1 MRCFA
6 PLLVVMAL
14 TGCETKPLYPVPT
27 GTQVT
32 YKELKELFNG
42 AVVHGQLYETNNRYI
57 QHYHSDGRY
66 TYVRTESPNAQ
77 SYDFKAAGTW
87 KVSGDKICRKV
98 KYEPELSECL
108 IVYKEKGQI
117 EFFEPLTARPRSFSS
132 KIEYKKEKLPP
143 PAVVPPPPVAAVTVP
158 KPLHPSIYLQL
169 HSTGSGFIVNNQT
182 IVLTNNHVIKG
193 CIEVTV
199 RIDNRDIKS
208 DLKARDERND
218 LALLQLPAGKYPTV
232 AFRGND
238 GLYPGDSVVA
248 IGYPLSGLLA
258 SEGNV
263 SVGIVSALAGWKND
277 TSHLQISAPI
287 QPGNSGGPLFDSS
300 GNVVGVIVSG
310 LVMGS
315 DDAPAQNVNFA
326 IKSSVAISFMQAN
339 GVDFMTLNSAKEQRP
354 ADVARKGRPATVFVK
369 CWK

>member
-1 MRCFA
+1 MRRLA
-6 PLLVVMAL
+6 PLLVVVAL
-14 TGCETKPLYPVPT
+14 AGCETKPLYPAPT

-57 QHYHSDGRY
+57 QRYHSGGGY

-87 KVSGDKICRKV
+87 RISGDKICYEV
-98 KYEPELSECL
+98 KYETELSGCL
-108 IVYKEKGQI
+108 IVYKKKGQI
-117 EFFEPLTARPRSFSS
+117 EFYEPLTARPRSFSS
-132 KIEYKKEKLPP
+132 KIEHKKEKLPP

-158 KPLHPSIYLQL
+158 EPLHPSIYLQL
-169 HSTGSGFIVNNQT
+169 YGTGSGFIVNNQT
-182 IVLTNNHVIKG
+182 FVLTNNHVIKG

-199 RIDNRDIKS
+199 RIDDRDIRAG
-208 DLKARDERND
+208 LRARDEQND
-218 LALLQLPAGKYPTV
+218 LALLRLPAGKYPTV

-248 IGYPLSGLLA
+248 IGYPLSDVLA

-263 SVGIVSALAGWKND
+263 SVGIVSALAGWKNNA
-277 TSHLQISAPI
+277 SNLQISAPI

-315 DDAPAQNVNFA
+315 DEAPAQNVNFA
-326 IKSSVAISFMQAN
+326 IKSSVAMSFMRASR
-339 GVDFMTLNSAKEQRP
+339 VDYQTLNSAKELRP
-354 ADVARKGRPATVFVK
+354 ADVARKGRPATVFIT